1 MNSATAREQIEH
13 ARPYDARLQPVE
25 QGFPHTIRRG
35 TNLNAGGESQS
46 PTAMP
51 TGDDAQDS

>member
-1 MNSATAREQIEH
+1 
-13 ARPYDARLQPVE
+13 LQPVE
-25 QGFPHTIRRG
+25 QGFPHTVRRG